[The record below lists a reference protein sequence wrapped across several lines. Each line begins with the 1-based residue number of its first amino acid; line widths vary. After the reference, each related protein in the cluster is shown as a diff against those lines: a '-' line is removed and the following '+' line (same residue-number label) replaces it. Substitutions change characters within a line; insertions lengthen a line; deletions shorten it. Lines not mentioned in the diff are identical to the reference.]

1 MKDAAPQTIYLADYT
16 PFGFIIE
23 SVQLTFHL
31 HPTQT
36 RVISKIAF
44 RPNPDAT
51 DRTFFLHGQELS
63 LVSAKIDGAPVTPT
77 LSSDGLTCD
86 VPDAPFVWEAEVVIS
101 PQTNTALEGLR
112 R

>member
-44 RPNPDAT
+44 RPIRVGGRSRN
-51 DRTFFLHGQELS
+51 LS
-63 LVSAKIDGAPVTPT
+63 ANQHRA
-77 LSSDGLTCD
+77 
-86 VPDAPFVWEAEVVIS
+86 
-101 PQTNTALEGLR
+101 
-112 R
+112 